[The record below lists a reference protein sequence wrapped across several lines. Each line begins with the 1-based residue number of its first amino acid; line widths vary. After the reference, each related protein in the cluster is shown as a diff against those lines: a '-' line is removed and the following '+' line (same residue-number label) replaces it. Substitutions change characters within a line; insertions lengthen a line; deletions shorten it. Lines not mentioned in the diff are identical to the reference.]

1 MVKLIYEINEEEV
14 KDFKTMKSSVI
25 DVGIKAE
32 LINATEG
39 EIRAMEHIKES
50 AGLKKLNIVNQCKNT
65 MNKKQVDRID
75 RLVKELF
82 GI

>member
-14 KDFKTMKSSVI
+14 KDYKTMKSSLINV
-25 DVGIKAE
+25 DIKAE
-32 LINATEG
+32 LTNATEG
-39 EIRAMEHIKES
+39 EIRAMDHIKES

-65 MNKKQVDRID
+65 MNKRQVDRVD
-75 RLVKELF
+75 RLMKDLF

>member
-32 LINATEG
+32 FTNATEG

-65 MNKKQVDRID
+65 MNKKQVDKVD